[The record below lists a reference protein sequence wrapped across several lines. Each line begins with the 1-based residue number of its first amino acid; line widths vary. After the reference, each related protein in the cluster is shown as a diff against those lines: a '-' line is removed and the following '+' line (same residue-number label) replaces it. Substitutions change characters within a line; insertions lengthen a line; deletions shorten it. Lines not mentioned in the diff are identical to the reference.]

1 MTPARPRLTSFSH
14 GAGCACKLGPAD
26 LAEVLAR
33 LPPAVHQDL
42 LVGPGTRDDAAVY
55 RVGPDLAVIL
65 TADFITPIV
74 DDPVAYGA
82 IAVTNALSDVWAM
95 GGEPLLGINL
105 VGFPRGQLEL
115 DVLTEILSAG
125 AAAAHTAG
133 CVVAGGHT
141 IDDPE
146 LKYGLAVVGRVHPDR
161 VVTNSGGR
169 AGDVV
174 FLTKQLGLGIITTA
188 AKRDRAADELL
199 DRAVSVMRHP
209 NRVAAAVMLE
219 VGVDAATDVTGFG
232 LLGHLGE
239 MALGSGLAAEVDAR
253 AVPVLDGVRD
263 LATAGVVPGGT
274 TRNLAAV
281 SDNTI
286 FPDDMAE
293 AERLVLADAQ
303 TSGGLLIAVAPGRAD
318 ELERRL
324 LAAGEGA
331 ARVARLVEGPAGG
344 ITVR

>member
-26 LAEVLAR
+26 LAEVLAQ
-33 LPPAVHQDL
+33 LPPAAHEDL
-42 LVGPGTRDDAAVY
+42 LVGPATRDDAAVY
-55 RVGPDLAVIL
+55 RMGPDLAVIV

-82 IAVTNALSDVWAM
+82 IAVTNALSDIWAM
-95 GGEPLLGINL
+95 GGEPLLGISL
-105 VGFPRGQLEL
+105 VCFPRGQLEL

-125 AAAAHTAG
+125 AAAAHEAG

-141 IDDPE
+141 VDDPE
-146 LKYGLAVVGRVHPDR
+146 LKYGLAVVGRVHPER

-174 FLTKQLGLGIITTA
+174 FLTKPLGMGIITTA
-188 AKRDRAADELL
+188 AKRDLAGADLL
-199 DRAVSVMRHP
+199 ARAVGLMRHP
-209 NRVAAAVMLE
+209 NRAAAAAMLDA
-219 VGVDAATDVTGFG
+219 GVHAATDVTGFG

-239 MALGSGLAAEVDAR
+239 MARGSGLAADIDALS
-253 AVPVLDGVRD
+253 VPVLDGVRE
-263 LATAGVVPGGT
+263 LAAAGVVPGGT

-281 SDNTI
+281 AGDTS
-286 FPDDMAE
+286 FPDDMPE

-303 TSGGLLIAVAPGRAD
+303 TSGGLLIAVPPARAGD
-318 ELERRL
+318 LERRL
-324 LAAGEGA
+324 LDAGEVA
-331 ARVARLVEGPAGG
+331 ARVARLVEGSAGRM
-344 ITVR
+344 TVG